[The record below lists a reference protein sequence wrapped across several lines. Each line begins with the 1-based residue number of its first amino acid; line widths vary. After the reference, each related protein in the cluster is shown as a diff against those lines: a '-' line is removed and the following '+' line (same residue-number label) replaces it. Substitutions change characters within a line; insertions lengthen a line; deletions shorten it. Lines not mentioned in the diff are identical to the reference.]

1 MFSLNKFSSIKKNLS
16 TATGFFISGFLLWLL
31 VKQSQVELKQVYDII
46 SPPGNALLFS
56 CAMALF
62 VCTVYMHSLRTQTIF
77 VDKNKTSHKISA
89 LPSLAIG
96 NLYNCLLLGN
106 LGEGVRA
113 LHFSRVNNI
122 SFASTFAIFFLEKIV
137 DAFLSIPLFIT
148 LLIIFPF
155 KHHLLQY
162 AVLLV
167 LLAILIFTF
176 ALVILSKSDKI
187 TKGIFNLVP
196 QKKLKV
202 FLFKVYKYGTNHFKR
217 MTKNKT
223 IIWFSFLSYS
233 MFFANILQYYI
244 ILNMVNVPEPVL
256 SFSTAF
262 LLSLSMII
270 IAFIPSAPGNI
281 GVAHY
286 GIFASLMMV
295 TTVLEI
301 SYTAHHLK
309 QFALVGICMHA
320 SYFIPEVLIGI
331 YFMLREYKIIFR

>member
-1 MFSLNKFSSIKKNLS
+1 MFSLNNFSSIKKKLS

-46 SPPGNALLFS
+46 PPPGNALLFS

-77 VDKNKTSHKISA
+77 VDKNKPSHKISA

-96 NLYNCLLLGN
+96 NLYNCLLPGN
-106 LGEGVRA
+106 LGEGFRA

-162 AVLLV
+162 GILLV
-167 LLAILIFTF
+167 LVAIVTCTFTF
-176 ALVILSKSDKI
+176 FALSKSDKI

-217 MTKNKT
+217 MKENKT
-223 IIWFSFLSYS
+223 ILHYS
-233 MFFANILQYYI
+233 ILTYCMFFTTVLQYFI
-244 ILNMVNVPEPVL
+244 ILKIVKVPEPLL
-256 SFSTAF
+256 SFNTAL
-262 LLSLSMII
+262 LLSLTMII

-301 SYTAHHLK
+301 GYTTHHLK

-331 YFMLREYKIIFR
+331 YFMLRGCKIIFK